1 MAPNI
6 VKIGNR
12 LIDLDE
18 EEIEL
23 SDLED
28 GQRFFVDK
36 YNFTVI
42 QLKEL
47 NNMLAILQRAKNS
60 YINEIEK
67 EMISK
72 KAGFIFEDWCLGVD

>member
-60 YINEIEK
+60 YINEIKK

-72 KAGFIFEDWCLGVD
+72 KAGFIFED

>member
-6 VKIGNR
+6 VKVGDRI
-12 LIDLDE
+12 IDLDE
-18 EEIEL
+18 QDIAL
-23 SDLED
+23 SDLQD
-28 GQRFFVDK
+28 DQRFFVDK
-36 YNFTVI
+36 YNFTVM

-60 YINEIEK
+60 YITEIKK

-72 KAGFIFEDWCLGVD
+72 KAGFIFED

>member
-6 VKIGNR
+6 VKVGDRI
-12 LIDLDE
+12 IYLDQE
-18 EEIEL
+18 DIAL
-23 SDLED
+23 SDLQD
-28 GQRFFVDK
+28 DQRFFVDK
-36 YNFTVI
+36 YNFTVM

-60 YINEIEK
+60 YVTDIKK

-72 KAGFIFEDWCLGVD
+72 KAGFIFED

>member
-6 VKIGNR
+6 VNVGDRI
-12 LIDLDE
+12 IDLDQE
-18 EEIEL
+18 DIAL
-23 SDLED
+23 SDLQD
-28 GQRFFVDK
+28 DQRFFVDK
-36 YNFTVI
+36 YNFTVM

-60 YINEIEK
+60 YVTDIKK

-72 KAGFIFEDWCLGVD
+72 KAGFIFED